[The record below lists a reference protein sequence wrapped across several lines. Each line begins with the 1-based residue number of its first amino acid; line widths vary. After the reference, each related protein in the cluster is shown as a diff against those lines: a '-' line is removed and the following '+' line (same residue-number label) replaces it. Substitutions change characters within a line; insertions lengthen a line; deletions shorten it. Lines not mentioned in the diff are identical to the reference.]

1 MALLI
6 SSGWGEGLTQ
16 TEIYMQFYSFSNP
29 SSPVLVNEQL
39 KSAMFTS
46 QGNVYVAG
54 YTEAVIGS
62 LKNSGIN
69 SITLSWEETV
79 DPSSGKINTQ
89 TSLQGINKIAAIAHT
104 NGLTVALEPYFEI
117 STNAGASFTS
127 FWDYFGLYNILG
139 TSKQLALDTFAAKFL
154 PNFEAY
160 LQSLGT
166 IAQSIKAAYMA
177 VGGEM
182 SPLDA
187 SAYDTSFWQPA
198 IDAVRKVY
206 SGDLTYVTW
215 GSIIYNEVAKN
226 YAANSGVDAWNS
238 SPTHYIDMWKYLD
251 LVAPE
256 IHDPLSLVPYQN
268 LTLATLPSYSSL
280 LSGWTANTVASSNPQ
295 NVLQLWVNY
304 AQSFGKP
311 LITSES
317 GFSSSLNPYS
327 PPSVISTSGISSLLP
342 ELVLQA
348 ELTQTFFETLDT
360 QPNLLDGYSYLAYY
374 PSGVGQLATSPVFNS
389 ADWWVSYGWN
399 TYGKPAYQTFLALS
413 SNSNHFVGDN
423 SGNTFVALF
432 NRPTVIDCGSGN
444 DVIYSQQNFS
454 SSINGGLGLNT
465 VNYFGTLSSHASIN
479 ISANAATVSSGSSNY
494 NADDLIN
501 ISRLSFSDTMVA
513 LDNGPTQTAG
523 AVYMLYQATFSRTP
537 DVGGLGFWIS
547 KMDGGMDYNTV
558 AQNFVNSAE
567 FKTAYGGSNPSVNT
581 LVTKLYNNVLTR
593 APDGNGLAFWQDK
606 LTTGGWTTANV
617 LGYFATSDENVANV
631 ASLIANGIT
640 YQEYVG

>member
-154 PNFEAY
+154 SNFETY
-160 LQSLGT
+160 LQSLGSL
-166 IAQSIKAAYMA
+166 AQSIKAAYMA

-501 ISRLSFSDTMVA
+501 ISRLSFSDTMLA

-523 AVYMLYQATFSRTP
+523 AVYMLYQATFNRTP
-537 DVGGLGFWIS
+537 DAGGLGYWIDKVDKGANIVTS
-547 KMDGGMDYNTV
+547 V
-558 AQNFVNSAE
+558 AQTFVTSPE
-567 FKTAYGGSNPSVNT
+567 FIAKYGVNPTNASYVNNLYLNVLHRAGESGGVT
-581 LVTKLYNNVLTR
+581 YWNQQLNDGLVTKAVVLE
-593 APDGNGLAFWQDK
+593 Q
-606 LTTGGWTTANV
+606 
-617 LGYFATSDENVANV
+617 FATLAEGAALVAPT
-631 ASLIANGIT
+631 IAHGIAYT
-640 YQEYVG
+640 QWVG

>member
-1 MALLI
+1 
-6 SSGWGEGLTQ
+6 
-16 TEIYMQFYSFSNP
+16 
-29 SSPVLVNEQL
+29 
-39 KSAMFTS
+39 MFTS

-54 YTEAVIGS
+54 YTEAVIGA

-79 DPSSGKINTQ
+79 DPSTGKINTQ
-89 TSLQGINKIAAIAHT
+89 TGLQGINKIAEIAHA

-127 FWDYFGLYNILG
+127 FWEYFGLYNILG

-182 SPLDA
+182 NPLDA
-187 SAYDTSFWQPA
+187 LAYDASFWQPA
-198 IDAVRKVY
+198 IDAARKVY

-226 YAANSGVDAWNS
+226 YAANGGVDAWDS
-238 SPTHYIDMWKYLD
+238 SPTHHIDMWKYLD

-256 IHDPLSLVPYQN
+256 IHDPLSLAPYQN

-295 NVLQLWVNY
+295 NVLQLWANY

-327 PPSVISTSGISSLLP
+327 PPSVISTSGIKSLLP

-348 ELTQTFFETLDT
+348 ELTQTFFETLDK
-360 QPNLLDGYSYLAYY
+360 QSNLLDGYSYLAYY
-374 PSGVGQLATSPVFNS
+374 PSGAGQLTTSPVFNS
-389 ADWWVSYGWN
+389 ADWWASYGWN
-399 TYGKPAYQTFLALS
+399 TYGKPAYHTFLALS

-444 DVIYSQQNFS
+444 DVIYSQQNFG

-465 VNYFGTLSSHASIN
+465 VNYFGALSSNASVN
-479 ISANAATVSSGSSNY
+479 ISGNAATVLSGSSTY
-494 NADDLIN
+494 KADDLIS
-501 ISRLSFSDTMVA
+501 IERLQFSDTNIA
-513 LDNGPTQTAG
+513 LDISPTQTAG
-523 AVYMLYQATFSRTP
+523 SVYMLYQATFNRKP
-537 DVGGLGFWIS
+537 DAAGLGYWINAVD
-547 KMDGGMDYNTV
+547 KGANIIKDV
-558 AQNFVNSAE
+558 ASFFVTSPE
-567 FKTAYGGSNPSVNT
+567 FVAKYGSNPSNASYVDN
-581 LVTKLYNNVLTR
+581 LYQNVLHR
-593 APDGNGLAFWQDK
+593 
-606 LTTGGWTTANV
+606 GGEAGGVAYWNQELNAGRITKAAV
-617 LGYFATSDENVANV
+617 LEAFATLPEG
-631 ASLIANGIT
+631 ASLVAADIAHGIAYT
-640 YQEYVG
+640 QWVG